1 MAPPAP
7 PSGNGSAPESNVFFL
22 PSIALTAFQN
32 FANFYRKANM
42 ARGVFFHRGNLNRR
56 WQPGFFLCGILGVIL
71 QRLVSFSLSGYIFQ
85 TKKFPS

>member
-1 MAPPAP
+1 
-7 PSGNGSAPESNVFFL
+7 
-22 PSIALTAFQN
+22 
-32 FANFYRKANM
+32 M